1 MLHAGPVPA
10 VPSLEQRLPRDTH
23 GELRPQLHVVLEPVP
38 ARGRHEEIAGRS
50 EERQDDD
57 DGDAAT
63 ATELA
68 FLERDIGFEPTTFS
82 LGMRSRGIGRGSSR

>member
-1 MLHAGPVPA
+1 MRTPVTAGPVPA

-57 DGDAAT
+57 NGEGIAPRRAHPTKVPVDRLDAK
-63 ATELA
+63 
-68 FLERDIGFEPTTFS
+68 DCV
-82 LGMRSRGIGRGSSR
+82 